1 MHSKEGFD
9 QQTEKMYGSN
19 MNNLDLKQI
28 RITLF
33 VFSFLYALFFISD
46 YYLLNEYLSV
56 LFIIRFCVVIP
67 LFIIT
72 ALLTYKKYFIMINQ
86 KIMMF
91 NFILAGGGI
100 SFMLIVK
107 PDNFIY
113 YGGMFMIYFSGY
125 LLLNLDYLHSS
136 IGGWVTFAFYSIGFL
151 IYHGRI
157 TIDLIYPSMFFI
169 GANIIG
175 MIGSY
180 SFESIN
186 RKNFLNSLKI
196 NEYNSDLRNKISEQ
210 TQNIAKINI
219 EIVFALAKLVE
230 TRDHNTGVHTE
241 NVGRYCS
248 LIAEGLDEKVF
259 ISQNLSKEVF
269 VSVIKIASV
278 LHDIGKVGIS
288 DTILNKNAKLDDSEF
303 EIMKTHSL
311 IGSEILEKIQ
321 KSYPHNEFINMGY
334 RIARS
339 HHEWYDGTGYPDGI
353 KGEEIPLCARI
364 MALSDVY
371 DALVTKRPYKEAYP
385 HEKAVGIIM
394 AETGSHFDPVIV
406 AAFLENQSKFL

>member
-1 MHSKEGFD
+1 
-9 QQTEKMYGSN
+9 
-19 MNNLDLKQI
+19 
-28 RITLF
+28 
-33 VFSFLYALFFISD
+33 
-46 YYLLNEYLSV
+46 
-56 LFIIRFCVVIP
+56 
-67 LFIIT
+67 
-72 ALLTYKKYFIMINQ
+72 
-86 KIMMF
+86 MF

-100 SFMLIVK
+100 AFMLIIK
-107 PDNFIY
+107 PENFIY

-125 LLLNLDYLHSS
+125 LLINLDYLHSS
-136 IGGWVTFAFYSIGFL
+136 IGGWFTFAIYFIGFL

-157 TIDLIYPSMFFI
+157 TNDLIYPSMFFI

-180 SFESIN
+180 NFESIN
-186 RKNFLNSLKI
+186 RKNFLSSLKI
-196 NEYNSDLRNKISEQ
+196 NEYNNDLRNKISEQ
-210 TQNIAKINI
+210 SQDIAKINI

-248 LIAEGLDEKVF
+248 IIAEGLDEKVF
-259 ISQNLSKEVF
+259 SVQNLSKEVF
-269 VSVIKIASV
+269 VSVIKIASI

-288 DTILNKNAKLDDSEF
+288 DTILNKNAKLDDFEF

-321 KSYPHNEFINMGY
+321 KNYPNNEFINMGY

-339 HHEWYDGTGYPDGI
+339 HHEWYDGTGYPDGL
-353 KGEEIPLCARI
+353 KGEEIPLCAKI

-394 AETGSHFDPVIV
+394 AESGSHFDPVIV
-406 AAFLENQSKFL
+406 AAFIENQSKFT